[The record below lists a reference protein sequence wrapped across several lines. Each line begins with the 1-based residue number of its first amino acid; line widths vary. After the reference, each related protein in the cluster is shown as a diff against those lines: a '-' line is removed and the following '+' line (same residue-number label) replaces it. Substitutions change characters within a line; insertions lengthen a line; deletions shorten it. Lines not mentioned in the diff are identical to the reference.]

1 MRKLKKIPIAK
12 IPIQSMAI
20 VLGLILM
27 VTFFSIAS
35 SNFLTPSNI
44 NNILLATMINGVLSV
59 GALYVVVTG
68 GIDVSI
74 GTSMTFVS
82 VMLGVFMNWW
92 GMPAWMGIICGIL
105 TGAAVGLINGIMVT
119 KMKITPFIATLGMQM
134 ATAGLA
140 IVITDG
146 TPIYFTQIQGYQNIA
161 LGSPFA
167 AWFAD
172 LGIADYA
179 INTGVI
185 IMVILILARPQTTDN
200 WQNTEIEG
208 IDIMLAVDVS
218 TSMLAEDLKP
228 NRLEAAKQVA
238 SEFIN
243 GRPNDNIGLTIFAG
257 ESFTQC
263 PLTVDH
269 GVLLNLFNS
278 IKGDIAQR
286 GLIEDGTA
294 IGMGIANAVTRLKD
308 SKAKS
313 KVIILLTDGSNNR
326 GDISPLTAA
335 EIAKQFGIRIYTIG
349 VGTNGTA
356 PYPMQ
361 TYAGTQYVNV
371 PVEIDEKTLT
381 EIAGTTN
388 GNYFRATSNSKL
400 KEVYQEIDKLEK
412 TKLNVKEFSKREE
425 EYQVFAWIA
434 FFCILLELLLRNSVL
449 KKIP

>member
-1 MRKLKKIPIAK
+1 MVFANIEYLLLLLLLLPYIVWYVLKRKRTEPTLQVSTTRMYMQVPRSWKLYLLHVPF
-12 IPIQSMAI
+12 
-20 VLGLILM
+20 VLR
-27 VTFFSIAS
+27 VAAFV
-35 SNFLTPSNI
+35 
-44 NNILLATMINGVLSV
+44 LLVLV
-59 GALYVVVTG
+59 
-68 GIDVSI
+68 
-74 GTSMTFVS
+74 
-82 VMLGVFMNWW
+82 
-92 GMPAWMGIICGIL
+92 
-105 TGAAVGLINGIMVT
+105 
-119 KMKITPFIATLGMQM
+119 
-134 ATAGLA
+134 
-140 IVITDG
+140 
-146 TPIYFTQIQGYQNIA
+146 
-161 LGSPFA
+161 
-167 AWFAD
+167 
-172 LGIADYA
+172 
-179 INTGVI
+179 
-185 IMVILILARPQTTDN
+185 LARPQTTDN
-200 WQNTEIEG
+200 WQNTELEG
-208 IDIMLAVDVS
+208 IDIMMAVDVS

-269 GVLLNLFNS
+269 GVLLNLFHS

-294 IGMGIANAVTRLKD
+294 IGMGIANAVSRLKD

-361 TYAGTQYVNV
+361 TYAGVQYVNV
-371 PVEIDEKTLT
+371 PVEIDEQTLT
-381 EIAGTTN
+381 QIAGTTN
-388 GNYFRATSNSKL
+388 GNYFRATSNTKL
-400 KEVYQEIDKLEK
+400 KEVYREIDKLEK
-412 TKLNVKEFSKREE
+412 TKLSVKEFSKREE
-425 EYQVFAWIA
+425 A
-434 FFCILLELLLRNSVL
+434 FTLFGLWAFVCVVLEVLLRATVL